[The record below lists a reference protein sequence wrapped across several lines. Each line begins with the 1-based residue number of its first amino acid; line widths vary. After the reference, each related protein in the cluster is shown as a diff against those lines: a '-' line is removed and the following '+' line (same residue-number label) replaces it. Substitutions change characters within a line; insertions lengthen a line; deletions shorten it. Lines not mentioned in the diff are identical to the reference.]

1 MDILNQVVSYVGGH
15 LTSAYEQKT
24 QQSPSFGLIVSPQLM
39 HLKKCRQ
46 ALTGISAF
54 WVKLHFG
61 QVKLAI
67 VVIYFLSNEL

>member
-1 MDILNQVVSYVGGH
+1 MIFSYLFPSDVSNCFGGH

-39 HLKKCRQ
+39 HLKKCWQ

-54 WVKLHFG
+54 
-61 QVKLAI
+61 
-67 VVIYFLSNEL
+67 